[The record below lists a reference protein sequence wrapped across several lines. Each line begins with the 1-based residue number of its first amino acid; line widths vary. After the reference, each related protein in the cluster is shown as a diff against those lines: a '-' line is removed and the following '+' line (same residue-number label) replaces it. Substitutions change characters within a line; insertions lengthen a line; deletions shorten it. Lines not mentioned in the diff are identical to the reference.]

1 MKKEGFLEIFIG
13 LLVLWVIAF
22 IVNEKSKKYK
32 WNSENGIRKIIETVL
47 IPILGVGTL
56 ITVASLGDKQDS
68 LLLSILCAY
77 LIYHI
82 GRHAGMNYDNS

>member
-1 MKKEGFLEIFIG
+1 MKKERFLGIFIG

-22 IVNEKSKKYK
+22 IVNEKSRKYK

-47 IPILGVGTL
+47 IPILGVGTH

>member
-1 MKKEGFLEIFIG
+1 MKKERFLGIFIG

-22 IVNEKSKKYK
+22 IVNEKSRKYK

>member
-1 MKKEGFLEIFIG
+1 MAIFIG

-22 IVNEKSKKYK
+22 IVNEKSRKYK